1 LRVRLSYLSA
11 RLNVFS
17 MHDVSSLCEHAFT
30 AFVVAS
36 TGLWFEPRRADGP
49 DKARRLGIALQ
60 PNLKGNDMVL
70 DSLHLI
76 SSLRWVET
84 KQNKKKNEGNKERIV
99 KMDRRTGNAHNS
111 YRVRAKRLSA
121 QTGKK

>member
-1 LRVRLSYLSA
+1 
-11 RLNVFS
+11 
-17 MHDVSSLCEHAFT
+17 
-30 AFVVAS
+30 
-36 TGLWFEPRRADGP
+36 
-49 DKARRLGIALQ
+49 
-60 PNLKGNDMVL
+60 MVL

-111 YRVRAKRLSA
+111 YRVRAKRLLA